1 MGASTIQDHQVYGPV
16 LKWAGGKGRLLAQYE
31 PYFPAEF
38 KHYYEPFVGSA
49 AVFFH
54 LRRQATGRAVLSD
67 VNFELINFYRALQ
80 SDLEG
85 LLEHLAEHR
94 ARHGHD
100 YYYATR
106 ALDPESLTPTARAAR
121 LFYLNKTCYN
131 GLYRV
136 NSRGLFNVPMGRYKK
151 PAIFDPGRLEAASL
165 ALQGVKL
172 EVEPFDRVMRRA
184 RPGDLVY
191 FDPPYQPLSA
201 TSNFTSYTK
210 DNFGEAEQ
218 RRLAEVFAKL
228 AQRGVSVM
236 LSNSSAPLIR
246 ELYRDFRQIE
256 VQAHRFIN
264 SKASRRNKIKEL
276 LIVAP

>member
-1 MGASTIQDHQVYGPV
+1 MGASTIQDPPAYGPV
-16 LKWAGGKGRLLAQYE
+16 LKWAGGKSRLLAQYE
-31 PYFPAEF
+31 PYFPTEF

-49 AVFFH
+49 AVFFW
-54 LRRQATGRAVLSD
+54 LRGQAQGRVTLSD

-80 SDLEG
+80 TDLEG

-94 ARHGHD
+94 AQHGHD
-100 YYYATR
+100 HYYATR
-106 ALDPESLTPTARAAR
+106 ALDPDSLTPTARAAR

-151 PAIFDPGRLEAASL
+151 PAILDPRRLEAASE

-172 EVEPFDRVMRRA
+172 AVEPFDRVLRRA
-184 RPGDLVY
+184 RAGDLVY

-210 DNFGEAEQ
+210 DSFGEAEQ

-228 AQRGVSVM
+228 AQRGVAVM